1 MQCPLLFHFLLIGTL
16 MLKAIVLFLLLS
28 LTLPLQAQQEIA
40 VGTWRTHLTYYNAQR
55 LALTPEN
62 VWVASQNGLFRYDK
76 TFQTLEVVSKNQGLS
91 DNGIT
96 ALAYHQDLDLLLLGY
111 QNGNLDL
118 WQDDTFTNLPLL
130 LSDNNFRN
138 RRIYHIA
145 FHQNQ
150 GYLST
155 DFGIVVLDL
164 NSRRILNVYQNLGL
178 NGELIPIYAT
188 AIFQNRLFAATDIGL
203 RSVSL
208 NQNPQDFNNWQTL
221 AGVSGKVTALAQTQE
236 MLLFALPEVGIFRT
250 QEGNTATR
258 LEAIAPQSFYQLDQ
272 NETKSQVWITTP
284 SQLYLFEN
292 QTLSPINSP
301 TQGQALQAFQ
311 IDAQGNIWA
320 ADAQA
325 GLLTNQSGAFV
336 SLYPSGTYS
345 PDAFRMITF
354 ENKILVLSG
363 GFDSEVRPLN
373 RNTGFY
379 VFENGSWTNYNAN
392 TSVEGT
398 RAIPP
403 LRDLVSA
410 AYVAGERKVYIAS
423 LQDGILVWNLNDD
436 SFSVLNKD
444 NSPLPHNRVID
455 VKTDK
460 NGNLWV
466 ALFDSFPTEDY
477 YLRKTPQNDWRGFRF
492 QQNISRYPLEM
503 LIDSRNQIWV
513 RCQGGLGRTGGIL
526 VFNENSENIYLTEDQ
541 NGLPSQQISSLIE
554 DKAGRIWVGG
564 DGLGNAA
571 IKIFNNPAT
580 ILNSNSP
587 QASEVFFNRQR
598 LLRDEAVSAF
608 ALDGGDRKWVG
619 TQGGVW
625 LVGSDG
631 DEIFS
636 NFTTQNSPLF
646 DNQILSIAIQ
656 NQTGE
661 VFFATP
667 SGVISYRGTAK
678 EAETQLNA
686 LKIFP
691 NPVVLSR
698 FAGLIT
704 LDGLT
709 DRANVKITDIEGRLI
724 FETESF
730 GGRVTWNGTDY
741 NGRRAKSGVYLVYA
755 SDRNGEVALVGKLAI
770 VE

>member
-1 MQCPLLFHFLLIGTL
+1 MTYAFLLIGTL
-16 MLKAIVLFLLLS
+16 MLKTIALFFILCLMF
-28 LTLPLQAQQEIA
+28 PLQAQQEIA
-40 VGTWRTHLTYYNAQR
+40 VGAWRTHLTYYNAQR
-55 LALTPEN
+55 LALTPER
-62 VWVASQNGLFRYDK
+62 VWVASQNGLFFYDQA
-76 TFQTLEVVSKNQGLS
+76 FQTLEVVSKNQGLS

-118 WQDDTFTNLPLL
+118 WRDDTFTNLPLL

-150 GYLST
+150 AYLST

-164 NSRRILNVYQNLGL
+164 NRRRILNVYQNLGT

-188 AIFQNRLFAATDIGL
+188 AIFQNRLFAATDLGL
-203 RSVSL
+203 RSVAL

-221 AGVSGKVTALAQTQE
+221 SGLNQKVTALAQNQE
-236 MLLFALPEVGIFRT
+236 RLFFALPNVGVFST
-250 QEGNTATR
+250 QEGSTATR
-258 LEAIAPQSFYQLDQ
+258 LEAIAPQNFYQLDQ
-272 NETKSQVWITTP
+272 NKNKSQVWITT
-284 SQLYLFEN
+284 SNQLYLFEN
-292 QTLSPINSP
+292 QTLTPINSP
-301 TQGQALQAFQ
+301 AQGQALQAFQ
-311 IDAQGNIWA
+311 IDAKGNIWA
-320 ADAQA
+320 ADARA
-325 GLLTNQSGAFV
+325 GLLTNQSGTFV

-345 PDAFRMITF
+345 PDAFRVVAF

-363 GFDSEVRPLN
+363 GYDSEVRPLN
-373 RNTGFY
+373 RTTGFY
-379 VFENGSWTNYNAN
+379 VFENGRWTNYNAEN
-392 TSVEGT
+392 TIEGT
-398 RAIPP
+398 RPIPA

-410 AYVAGERKVYIAS
+410 TYVAAERKVYIAS
-423 LQDGILVWNLNDD
+423 LQDGILVWNLNED
-436 SFSVLNKD
+436 SFSVLNAA

-513 RCQGGLGRTGGIL
+513 RCQGGLGKTGGIL
-526 VFNENSENIYLTEDQ
+526 VFNENGENVYLTEDQ
-541 NGLPSQQISSLIE
+541 NGLPSQQISSLLE
-554 DKAGRIWVGG
+554 DGAGRIWVGG

-571 IKIFNNPAT
+571 IKVFNNPAT
-580 ILNSNSP
+580 ILNGNRP

-598 LLRDEAVSAF
+598 LLRDEAVSAL

-619 TQGGVW
+619 TQAGLW
-625 LVGSDG
+625 LVGRDG
-631 DEIFS
+631 DEIF
-636 NFTTQNSPLF
+636 NHFTTQNSPLF
-646 DNQILSIAIQ
+646 DNRIYSIAIQ

-678 EAETQLNA
+678 APESELSA

-691 NPVVLSR
+691 NPVILSR

-741 NGRRAKSGVYLVYA
+741 NGRQAKSGLYLVYA